1 MVTDR
6 TEMNKMWIAEF
17 RANGGKVATFGDT
30 TLLVLHSIGAK
41 TGRERVSMLIYR
53 DLGGSYAIF
62 GAADGSPHN
71 PSWFY
76 NLIAH
81 PDVEV
86 EFGTGI
92 VKATARV
99 AHDEERQRIWD
110 AQRADMPMIEDYPIQ
125 SGRVI
130 PVVILEPVVE
140 PVDGRHRVPG

>member
-1 MVTDR
+1 VTDR
-6 TEMNKMWIAEF
+6 TEMNKMRIAEF

-62 GAADGSPHN
+62 GAANGSPHN

-81 PDVEV
+81 PEVEV

-110 AQRADMPMIEDYPIQ
+110 AQRADMPMIEDYPAQ

-140 PVDGRHRVPG
+140 PVD

>member
-1 MVTDR
+1 MKQV
-6 TEMNKMWIAEF
+6 EIAEF
-17 RANGGKVATFGDT
+17 RANGKVARFGGLT
-30 TLLVLHSIGAK
+30 SLLVLHSIGAK
-41 TGRERVSMLIYR
+41 TGLERESLVLYR

-62 GAADGSPHN
+62 AAASGAPHN

-86 EFGTGI
+86 EFSTGL

-110 AQRADMPMIEDYPIQ
+110 AQCADMPMIKDYPIQ
-125 SGRVI
+125 AGRAI
-130 PVVILEPVVE
+130 PVVILEPVE
-140 PVDGRHRVPG
+140 